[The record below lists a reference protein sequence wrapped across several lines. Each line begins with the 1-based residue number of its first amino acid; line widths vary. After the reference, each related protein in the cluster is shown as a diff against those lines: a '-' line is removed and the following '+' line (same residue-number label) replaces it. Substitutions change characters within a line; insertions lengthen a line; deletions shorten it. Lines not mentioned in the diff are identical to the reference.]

1 LIKIK
6 VSMAYNEELASRIR
20 MALNFFPPSVTEN
33 LEEKKMFG
41 GLAFL
46 YRGKMTVGIVKS
58 DLMVRVPATKM
69 DAVLSKKHV
78 RPMDFTNRP
87 LKEFI
92 YVSEE
97 GFNNE
102 EKLQQWI
109 ELGIEHAKNK
119 SDSK

>member
-1 LIKIK
+1 
-6 VSMAYNEELASRIR
+6 MAYNEELAGRIR
-20 MALNFFPPSVTEN
+20 MALNLFPPSVTEN

-46 YRGKMTVGIVKS
+46 YKGKMTVGIIKS
-58 DLMVRVPATKM
+58 DLMVRIPATKM

-78 RPMDFTNRP
+78 RPMDFTKRP

-102 EKLQQWI
+102 EQLQQWI

-119 SDSK
+119 SDSQ

>member
-1 LIKIK
+1 
-6 VSMAYNEELASRIR
+6 MAYNEELASRIR
-20 MALNFFPPSVTEN
+20 MALNFFPPSITEN

-41 GLAFL
+41 GIAFL
-46 YRGKMTVGIVKS
+46 YRGKMTVGIIKS
-58 DLMVRVPATKM
+58 DLMVRVPANKM
-69 DAVLSKKHV
+69 DAVLCKNHV
-78 RPMDFTNRP
+78 RPMDFTKRP

-109 ELGIEHAKNK
+109 ELGIEHAQNK